1 MMPGGVGSGR
11 GIVYI
16 LLAVIVLWLAS
27 GLYRVLPDEQ
37 GVVLRFGRY
46 VYTTPPG
53 LHLRWPSP
61 IESVLTPKVT
71 RVNRLEVGFRSGAE
85 GAVGRGG
92 GARQVPEEALMLTGD
107 ENIVDINF
115 TVFWLINDATR
126 YLFNIKNPES
136 TVKAVAESAVR
147 EVVGRTPIAAALAE
161 GRGKIENDTQKL
173 LQEILDSYGAG
184 ISVTQVQL
192 QKVDPPA
199 PVIDAFRDVQRARAD
214 QERKRNEAEAYR
226 NSILPGARGDSV
238 RLVPEAEAYKVQRGA
253 EYNGKIGDR
262 GMHVKLPFIQSVI
275 YYDRR
280 VLDTDPPTEEV
291 IAADQKRLVVDSYA
305 RFRIV
310 DPLQFYQSMGTE
322 QAARG
327 RLNATISGSLRRV
340 LGNITLGSVLSDER
354 SKIMRQITDEVAIQ
368 AKPFGIDVIDV
379 RLRRADL
386 PEGTSQAIFARL
398 QDDRQREAQEFR
410 AQADEF
416 AHRIRSVA
424 ERERTVIIAE
434 APKQSQILR
443 GQGEGESVKIHADAF
458 GKDRN
463 FFAFYRSMQAYRE
476 ALGGQNTTLVLSP
489 DNDFFRFFGSADG
502 KGGSAGN
509 GNAKP

>member
-1 MMPGGVGSGR
+1 MGIFNMSGGGPWGGGPWGGPPRGGNGQTPRGRGPQPPNIEELLRRGQDQFRRMMPGGIGSGR
-11 GIVYI
+11 GIAYI
-16 LLAVIVLWLAS
+16 VLAVIALWLAS

-115 TVFWLINDATR
+115 TVFWVINDATR
-126 YLFNIKNPES
+126 YLFNIRNQEA
-136 TVKAVAESAVR
+136 TVKAVAESAIR

-173 LQEILDSYGAG
+173 LQDILDSYGGG

-226 NSILPGARGDSV
+226 NSILPVARGDAV
-238 RLVPEAEAYKVQRGA
+238 RLVQEAEAYKAQVVAEAQGEAERFLSVYNAYLSAQDVTTTRLYIETMQDIFRNANKIVIDKSAQSSGVIPYLPLPELGHFADRPPTGQAPVPMPQVQQGQAQGQRLSPGQVTNQRG
-253 EYNGKIGDR
+253 
-262 GMHVKLPFIQSVI
+262 P
-275 YYDRR
+275 
-280 VLDTDPPTEEV
+280 
-291 IAADQKRLVVDSYA
+291 
-305 RFRIV
+305 
-310 DPLQFYQSMGTE
+310 
-322 QAARG
+322 
-327 RLNATISGSLRRV
+327 
-340 LGNITLGSVLSDER
+340 
-354 SKIMRQITDEVAIQ
+354 
-368 AKPFGIDVIDV
+368 KP
-379 RLRRADL
+379 
-386 PEGTSQAIFARL
+386 
-398 QDDRQREAQEFR
+398 
-410 AQADEF
+410 
-416 AHRIRSVA
+416 
-424 ERERTVIIAE
+424 
-434 APKQSQILR
+434 
-443 GQGEGESVKIHADAF
+443 
-458 GKDRN
+458 
-463 FFAFYRSMQAYRE
+463 
-476 ALGGQNTTLVLSP
+476 
-489 DNDFFRFFGSADG
+489 
-502 KGGSAGN
+502 
-509 GNAKP
+509 

>member
-1 MMPGGVGSGR
+1 MGIFNMSGGGPWGGGPWGGPPRGGNGPPPRGRGPQPPNIEELLRRGQDQFRRMMPGGIGSSR
-11 GIVYI
+11 GILYI
-16 LLAVIVLWLAS
+16 VLAVIVLWLAS

-115 TVFWLINDATR
+115 TVFWVINDATR
-126 YLFNIKNPES
+126 YLFNIRNQEA
-136 TVKAVAESAVR
+136 TVKAVAESAIR

-173 LQEILDSYGAG
+173 LQDILDSYGGG

-226 NSILPGARGDSV
+226 NSILPVARGEAV
-238 RLVPEAEAYKVQRGA
+238 RLVQESEAYKAQVVAEAQGEAERFLSVYNAYLSAQDVTTTRLYIETMQDILRSTNKIVIDKSAQSSGVIPYLPLHELGHFADRPPTGQAPAPSPQAQQGQAQGQRLSPGQVTNQRG
-253 EYNGKIGDR
+253 
-262 GMHVKLPFIQSVI
+262 P
-275 YYDRR
+275 
-280 VLDTDPPTEEV
+280 
-291 IAADQKRLVVDSYA
+291 
-305 RFRIV
+305 
-310 DPLQFYQSMGTE
+310 
-322 QAARG
+322 
-327 RLNATISGSLRRV
+327 
-340 LGNITLGSVLSDER
+340 
-354 SKIMRQITDEVAIQ
+354 
-368 AKPFGIDVIDV
+368 KP
-379 RLRRADL
+379 
-386 PEGTSQAIFARL
+386 
-398 QDDRQREAQEFR
+398 
-410 AQADEF
+410 
-416 AHRIRSVA
+416 
-424 ERERTVIIAE
+424 
-434 APKQSQILR
+434 
-443 GQGEGESVKIHADAF
+443 
-458 GKDRN
+458 
-463 FFAFYRSMQAYRE
+463 
-476 ALGGQNTTLVLSP
+476 
-489 DNDFFRFFGSADG
+489 
-502 KGGSAGN
+502 
-509 GNAKP
+509 